1 LGRKIPGAT
10 PITPSPHL
18 LHLCNLCNLWIIF
31 SSSELSV
38 VHIVKIIQM
47 AAKSLLLH
55 KFRSFLSALGIIFG
69 VMAVVAMMAVGEGAK
84 QESLRQIELL
94 GTNNLIVRSLAL
106 TESERISAQQ
116 RQSAGL
122 TLSDADALGNLPGV
136 LRAAA
141 MKSVLVERTGML
153 SPRLPSVVGVTPDYA
168 KITNLRTAEGN
179 FIASEHLRSQSRVC
193 VLGAAVSARSAIG
206 DTIKL
211 GSDWFTVIGILED
224 KDYSGGKD
232 AAITP
237 RNSNN
242 DIYIPITV
250 HVAQQSADARASQDQ
265 VDEVWV
271 QADDAGIVTPLAR
284 VVKDA
289 LTRLHRGV
297 ADYELLVPHE
307 LLMQKQR
314 TIGVFNLVLG
324 CIAGISLLVGGI
336 GIMNIML
343 ATVSER
349 TREIGICRAIGARRA
364 DIIVQFLA
372 ESVTLTAGGGLIGI
386 MLGCGAAGVI
396 SAYAGWATAISAK
409 TIVAAAV
416 ISALVGIFFGMYPA
430 QRAAKMDPIAALKFE

>member
-1 LGRKIPGAT
+1 M
-10 PITPSPHL
+10 
-18 LHLCNLCNLWIIF
+18 
-31 SSSELSV
+31 
-38 VHIVKIIQM
+38 VHIVKTIQM

-106 TESERISAQQ
+106 TESERISAQ
-116 RQSAGL
+116 RWQSAGL

-136 LRAAA
+136 SRAAA
-141 MKSVLVERTGML
+141 MKSVLVERTGVL
-153 SPRLPSVVGVTPDYA
+153 SSGLPSVVGVTPDYA
-168 KITNLRTAEGN
+168 KITNLRTAEGS
-179 FIASEHLRSQSRVC
+179 FIASEHVRSQSRVC
-193 VLGAAVSARSAIG
+193 VLGAAVSARFAIG

-224 KDYSGGKD
+224 KDYSGGGDRGGRKD
-232 AAITP
+232 AAITAITAIA
-237 RNSNN
+237 RNSND

-250 HVAQQSADARASQDQ
+250 HVALQSIDAVGSLQGQ
-265 VDEVWV
+265 VDEVWI
-271 QADDAGIVTPLAR
+271 QAEDASIVTPLAR
-284 VVKDA
+284 VVRDA

-297 ADYELLVPHE
+297 SDYELLVPHE

-314 TIGVFNLVLG
+314 TIGIFNLVLG

-336 GIMNIML
+336 GIMNILL

-349 TREIGICRAIGARRA
+349 TREIGICRAIGARRS

-386 MLGCGAAGVI
+386 VLGCLAASVI
-396 SAYAGWATAISAK
+396 SAYASWATAVSMK
-409 TIVAAAV
+409 TIIAAAV
-416 ISALVGIFFGMYPA
+416 ISALVGIFFGLYPA
-430 QRAAKMDPIAALKFE
+430 RRAARMDPIAALKFE